1 MSAIAAEPGFDP
13 ALARDQMLGHPKG
26 LYVCFLTEMWE
37 RFAFYG
43 MKALLF
49 LYLTQHHL
57 FNDTDGYLL
66 LGTYAGLAY
75 ALPLVGGMLA
85 DRYLGMR
92 KSVVFGGLLLV
103 FGQFGMAYVG
113 TPATGTVDAA
123 MRDGFAIQVMYL
135 ALALIAVG
143 VGFLKPNIS
152 TIVGK
157 LYPDQDPRRDSGFT
171 VFYAGINL
179 GAMLSSL
186 VVGYIGIEIGWGW
199 GFGLSGLLMLFGLIQ
214 FLWGQPRLHG
224 HAEPPDPAAL
234 REPVFAGMSR
244 ELSIY
249 VAALV
254 ATLVVWWV
262 LQTRIDFA
270 FLGDMFGGHEITLT
284 EVVAVVLGLALFAW
298 FGRFLFSGVT
308 PVQRGQMSVL
318 MVLIVVSALFWG
330 LYEQTYGTWV
340 AFTDRAMTTDLF
352 PAIAKTTD
360 TQFPWSVLSL
370 VAIPGAFLLAM
381 RLGDRNPASS
391 APRWLIAGAAV
402 LVLVFLLHDLLIV
415 PQTASSLT
423 FLGALFV
430 VLLTPVFAWLWPLLD
445 RTGLNPST
453 PAKFGWGLIF
463 AGLSFAVLLY
473 AAANTAEGAR
483 VSVWW
488 LVLAYFVLEVGEMVL
503 SPIGLS
509 VVTTLSVPRV
519 VSMMMGAWFLFSAF
533 GEIIAGRFG
542 TLAAMDPKT
551 PLPEAIAIYGATFET
566 LMWVGFISGAVMLVL
581 TPLLKRGLH
590 GVR

>member
-1 MSAIAAEPGFDP
+1 MSTATLHP
-13 ALARDQMLGHPKG
+13 AGHDHMLGHPKG
-26 LYVCFLTEMWE
+26 LFVCFLTEMWE

-57 FNDTDGYLL
+57 FDDKSGYLL

-92 KSVVFGGLLLV
+92 KAVVYGGLLLV
-103 FGQFGMAYVG
+103 LGQLGMAWIG
-113 TPATGTVDAA
+113 TPATGTVADAA
-123 MRDGFAIQVMYL
+123 RDGFAIQVMYL

-152 TIVGK
+152 TIVGR
-157 LYPDQDPRRDSGFT
+157 LYSDKDPRRDSGFT
-171 VFYAGINL
+171 LFYAGINL
-179 GAMLSSL
+179 GAMLASL
-186 VVGYIGIEIGWGW
+186 VVGFIGIRYGWGW
-199 GFGLSGLLMLFGLIQ
+199 GFGLSGVLMLFGLAQ
-214 FLWGQPRLHG
+214 FLWGQHRLEG
-224 HAEPPDPAAL
+224 HAEPPDPALL
-234 REPVFAGMSR
+234 RETVFAGLSR
-244 ELSIY
+244 EWAIY
-249 VAALV
+249 LGGVAT
-254 ATLVVWWV
+254 TLVVWWV
-262 LQTRIDFA
+262 LQTNVDFS
-270 FLGDMFGGHEITLT
+270 FLGDFFGGHEVTLT
-284 EVVAVVLGLALFAW
+284 EVVAVALGLALFVW
-298 FGRFLFSGVT
+298 FGRFLFSGIT
-308 PVQRGQMSVL
+308 PAQRGQMSVL

-340 AFTDRAMTTDLF
+340 AFTDRAMTTELF
-352 PAIAKTTD
+352 PGIATATT
-360 TQFPWSVLSL
+360 TSLPWSALSL
-370 VAIPGAFLLAM
+370 IVIPAAILLAM
-381 RLGDRNPASS
+381 RIGDRNPGSG
-391 APRWLIAGAAV
+391 APRWLIAGGAV
-402 LVLVFLLHDLLIV
+402 LVLVFLLHDLLLV

-445 RTGLNPST
+445 RIGMNPST

-463 AGLSFAVLLY
+463 AGLSFGVLLY
-473 AAANTAEGAR
+473 AAANTGEGIR

-488 LVLAYFVLEVGEMVL
+488 LVLAYFVLELGEMVL

-519 VSMMMGAWFLFSAF
+519 VGLMMGAWFLFSAF

-542 TLAAMDPKT
+542 TLAAMDPAT
-551 PLPEAIAIYGATFET
+551 PMPQAIAIYGATFST
-566 LMWVGFISGAVMLVL
+566 LMWVGLVSGVVMLLL
-581 TPLLKRGLH
+581 TPLLKKGMH
-590 GVR
+590 GVL